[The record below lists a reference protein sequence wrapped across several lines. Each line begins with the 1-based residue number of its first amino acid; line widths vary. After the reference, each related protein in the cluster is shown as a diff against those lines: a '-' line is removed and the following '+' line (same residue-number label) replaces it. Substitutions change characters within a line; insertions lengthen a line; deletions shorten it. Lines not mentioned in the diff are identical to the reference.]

1 MKARV
6 VKQAEVQ
13 EVQIG
18 DNFFYLRPFPAFK
31 SVHMTGEL
39 SKLAGPLLA
48 ALVPL
53 MDKDSSLDSNISEI
67 IPTISPTFNALSGD
81 NLERIM
87 KELLTNNRNI
97 SVDIEGENSPEILT
111 NALADELFCC
121 DTQDMFILAFYVIKY
136 NFSGFFS
143 KLESRFGKAFGKLQS
158 MWENTANSTAADS
171 PT

>member
-6 VKQAEVQ
+6 VKQAEVK

-18 DNFFYLRPFPAFK
+18 DNIFYLRPFPAFK

-53 MDKDSSLDSNISEI
+53 MEDGNSLDSNISEI
-67 IPTISPTFNALSGD
+67 IPLIGSAFYSLSGD

-87 KELLTNNRNI
+87 KELLINSKNV
-97 SVDIEGENSPEILT
+97 SVEIEGEENPEILT